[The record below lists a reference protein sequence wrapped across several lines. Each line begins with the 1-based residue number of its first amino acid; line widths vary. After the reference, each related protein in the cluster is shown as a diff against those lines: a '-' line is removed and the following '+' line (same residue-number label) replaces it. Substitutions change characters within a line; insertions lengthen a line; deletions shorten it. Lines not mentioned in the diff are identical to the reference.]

1 MERGGTRT
9 SVRNAMT
16 FDLICRGCGTCAQRA
31 WDATEAVSATTCPD
45 CGKAMSVIGID
56 FPGGRD
62 QAKITE
68 VLEVIQGAGIK
79 PVAVE
84 RRGRG
89 NGKHVDAA

>member
-1 MERGGTRT
+1 MERAATRT
-9 SVRNAMT
+9 SARNAMS

-45 CGKAMSVIGID
+45 CGRAMSVIGID

-62 QAKITE
+62 QARITN
-68 VLEVIQGAGIK
+68 VLEIIQGAGIK

-84 RRGRG
+84 RRARGRS
-89 NGKHVDAA
+89 HDAA